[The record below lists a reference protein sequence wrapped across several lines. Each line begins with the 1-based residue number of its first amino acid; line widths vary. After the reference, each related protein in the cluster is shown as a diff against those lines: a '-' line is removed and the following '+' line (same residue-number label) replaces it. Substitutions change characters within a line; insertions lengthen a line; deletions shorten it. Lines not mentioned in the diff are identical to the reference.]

1 MSGTN
6 RHLCL
11 GPLITYRQDVPR
23 EGGCDIIADWDAGD
37 KIDLSALDADTLQSG
52 RQALDFVDEGSVS
65 RSVESGDLKYYHV
78 NGNTYL
84 VASVDGDTD
93 ADFQI
98 EIAGTHILTADDF
111 LL

>member
-1 MSGTN
+1 MS
-6 RHLCL
+6 RAAHH
-11 GPLITYRQDVPR
+11 TYRQDVPR
-23 EGGCDIIADWDAGD
+23 EGGRDIIADWDAGD

-78 NGNTYL
+78 NGNT
-84 VASVDGDTD
+84 D
-93 ADFQI
+93 ANFQI